1 LGEHAIICNAVAGDL
16 SKVLLLDASGFSI
29 EIFETEIIVVIGSSP
44 EQWFL
49 DNDTKLAHF

>member
-1 LGEHAIICNAVAGDL
+1 
-16 SKVLLLDASGFSI
+16 LLDASGFSI